1 MKKSADHQAELPLTN
16 DTVLG
21 ALPEEVKTE
30 CRQLLGQMM
39 REVLRAE
46 KEVRDEQ

>member
-1 MKKSADHQAELPLTN
+1 MNQPSRQPELPLTN
-16 DTVLG
+16 QTVFE

-30 CRQLLGQMM
+30 CRQLIGQML
-39 REVLRAE
+39 REVLQAE

>member
-1 MKKSADHQAELPLTN
+1 MNRTTHQTELLLTN
-16 DTVLG
+16 EAVLET
-21 ALPEEVKTE
+21 LPEEVKTE
-30 CRQLLGQMM
+30 CRQLIGQML